1 MNKTFDYLY
10 SISNNVAFNTAWCA
24 SNRTLNNAVIGDD
37 APKLKAGQ
45 IVNTKDNHGRKIV
58 IIGTNGKDNVVMYQR
73 FVNSP
78 NGVICSNETFD
89 FSELV
94 KNITGYDITTN
105 INENQVVA
113 ICDTISRCLD
123 ENNPIYNGSFSY
135 LKARSI
141 VT

>member
-1 MNKTFDYLY
+1 MNETFDRLFN
-10 SISNNVAFNTAWCA
+10 ISKAIAFDPVWC
-24 SNRTLNNAVIGDD
+24 SQNRSLNNAVVGDD

-89 FSELV
+89 FFELV
-94 KNITGYDITTN
+94 QNITGVQITNN
-105 INENQVVA
+105 INDNQVAA
-113 ICDTISRCLD
+113 ICDTISHCLD
-123 ENNPIYNGSFSY
+123 DKDPVYNECYSY

-141 VT
+141 A

>member
-1 MNKTFDYLY
+1 MNETFDRLFK
-10 SISNNVAFNTAWCA
+10 ISKAIAFNTAWCA
-24 SNRTLNNAVIGDD
+24 ENRTLNNAVVGND

-89 FSELV
+89 FAELV
-94 KNITGYDITTN
+94 KKITNVDITN
-105 INENQVVA
+105 SINNDQVIA
-113 ICDTISRCLD
+113 ICDTVSHCLD
-123 ENNPIYNGSFSY
+123 DKNPIYDESFSY

-141 VT
+141 A